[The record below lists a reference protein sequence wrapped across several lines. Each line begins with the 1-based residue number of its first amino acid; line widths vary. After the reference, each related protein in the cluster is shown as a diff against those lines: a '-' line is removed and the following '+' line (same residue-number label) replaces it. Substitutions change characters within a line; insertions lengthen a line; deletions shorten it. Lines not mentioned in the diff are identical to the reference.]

1 MRAVSDQYL
10 QAITGP
16 VHRIA
21 EVTVT
26 LPGESEGTEVLLD
39 TSGNDDSSVTMDGS
53 NNARYSASLVLAPDL
68 GSSLWTRI
76 STPGARFTVRAGI
89 DYGGGFTEYVD
100 CGELYATESDLALA
114 LGDLPL
120 TLLDGSSPL
129 DELDF
134 LTPWSIEDATDRVQA
149 LADIVTDASSDITV
163 VNNATPGNLM
173 SGVVYEKDRLPALEE
188 IAAGGNIDAAFTASG
203 EYLIRDNPIITPND
217 PDWVLR
223 TGKLGTILEGAVR
236 NVPLAKQFN
245 MVIVLAPEPFQTWG
259 AVTIQIADPNHPR
272 HRDKIGPR
280 PFWVTDSSITSLA
293 QAQQRG
299 RDTLKRIL
307 TVVEQI
313 QVPTLG
319 NPALEYGDTITVD
332 HEATAVDPGL
342 SANYLATGWEFNLV
356 TGEQTITGRS
366 TDLPD
371 LEEV

>member
-1 MRAVSDQYL
+1 MRDVSAQYL

-16 VHRIA
+16 VHRLA

-39 TSGNDDSSVTMDGS
+39 TDGDSRVTMDGT

-68 GSSLWTRI
+68 SNSVWSRI
-76 STPGARFTVRAGI
+76 STPGARFNVRAGI
-89 DYGGGFTEYVD
+89 DYGGGFTEWVD
-100 CGELYATESDLALA
+100 CGELYATEGDLALA
-114 LGDLPL
+114 LGNLPL
-120 TLLDGSSPL
+120 TLLDASTNL
-129 DELDF
+129 DDLDF
-134 LTPWSIEDATDRVQA
+134 LTPWSIDDGTDRGPA
-149 LADIVTDASSDITV
+149 LADIVTDASSDFTV
-163 VNNATPGNLM
+163 INNATLGNLM
-173 SGVVYEKDRLPALEE
+173 GAVVYEKDRLPALEE
-188 IAAGGNIDAAFTASG
+188 IAAGGSIDAAFTASG
-203 EYLIRDNPIITPND
+203 EYLIQDSPIITPND
-217 PDWVLR
+217 PDWVVR
-223 TGKLGTILEGAVR
+223 TGKLGTILEGAQR
-236 NVPLAKQFN
+236 NIPLNKQFN

-293 QAQQRG
+293 QAQARG

-313 QVPTLG
+313 QIPTLG
-319 NPALEYGDTITVD
+319 NAALEYGDTITVD

-342 SANYLATGWEFNLV
+342 AANYLTIGWEFNLI

-366 TDLPD
+366 TDQPE